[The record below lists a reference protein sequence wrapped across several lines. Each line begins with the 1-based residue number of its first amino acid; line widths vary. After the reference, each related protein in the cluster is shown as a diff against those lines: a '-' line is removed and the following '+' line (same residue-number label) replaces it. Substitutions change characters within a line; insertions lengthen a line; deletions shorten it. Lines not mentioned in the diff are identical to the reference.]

1 QDAARSVVRLRVPAA
16 VAGPASGARDAVI
29 GVIGAGRFARAE
41 ILPRLKGMPGVRLKT
56 VVTRRGASAEHARE
70 RFGFDVAATDANDVL
85 SDPEI
90 NAVVI
95 ATPHSSHAELAAR
108 ALEAGKCVYVEK
120 PLALDRDGINRVVRA
135 RNGSAGFF
143 QVGFNRRC
151 APQAIE
157 LHNKFANTTSPK
169 SLLIRVN
176 AGALAPESWLASP
189 EEGGGRILGE
199 LCHFVDLARFLIGA
213 PIASVQA
220 GAVRSAGTVCE
231 DVSATLSF
239 ADGSLATIHYTTLGD
254 TAKSKELIEGYVDG
268 TVSAIDDFRRGGRQ
282 DKGHAE
288 ALARF
293 VAAVRA
299 GGPAPM
305 PEDELVESSL
315 ATIGVRESLQSGAP
329 VLL

>member
-1 QDAARSVVRLRVPAA
+1 
-16 VAGPASGARDAVI
+16 VI
-29 GVIGAGRFARAE
+29 A
-41 ILPRLKGMPGVRLKT
+41 
-56 VVTRRGASAEHARE
+56 RRGASAEHARE
-70 RFGFDVAATDANDVL
+70 KFGFDVASTDANDVL

-95 ATPHSSHAELAAR
+95 ATPHSSHAELTAR

-120 PLALDRDGINRVVRA
+120 PLALDRAGLNRVVRA

-143 QVGFNRRC
+143 QVGFNRRA
-151 APQAIE
+151 APLAIDMR
-157 LHNKFANTTSPK
+157 NKIVNTNSPK

-176 AGALAPESWLASP
+176 AGPLVADSWLAAP

-213 PIASVQA
+213 PIVSVQA
-220 GAVRSAGTVCE
+220 GAVRSAGALCE

-239 ADGSLATIHYTTLGD
+239 ADGSLAAILYTTLGD

-268 TVSAIDDFRRGGRQ
+268 TVSTIDDFRRGGGRQ

-293 VAAVRA
+293 VAAVRS

-315 ATIGVRESLQSGAP
+315 ATICVRESLQSGAP